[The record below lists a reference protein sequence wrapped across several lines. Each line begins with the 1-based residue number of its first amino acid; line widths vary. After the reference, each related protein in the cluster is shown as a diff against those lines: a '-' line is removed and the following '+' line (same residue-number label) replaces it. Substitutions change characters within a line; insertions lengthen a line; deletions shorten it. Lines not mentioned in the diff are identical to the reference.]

1 MNQITQQSELD
12 ELRVRILAA
21 AHDRFSK
28 EGYGKTTMADLA
40 ADCQCS
46 PANLYRYYPSKQ
58 DIAAA
63 VCQQCLDDSLA
74 TLRELVRRP
83 GTTAEARLRAYVLGG
98 LKLSRE
104 DAQSGPKL
112 NEFISYIL
120 EKRQDLVHARIQAQT
135 SLIVEILAFG
145 NESGEFEVG
154 DVIATARSVYAS
166 LTLFEVPLFQPLYS
180 EAEFE
185 VLANGTVDL
194 LLKGLGRR

>member
-1 MNQITQQSELD
+1 MNQMTQHSDSD
-12 ELRVRILAA
+12 ELRQRILAA
-21 AHDRFSK
+21 ARERFSH

-63 VCQQCLDDSLA
+63 VCQQCVSDSIA
-74 TLRELVRRP
+74 TLRELVRQP
-83 GTTAEARLRAYVLGG
+83 GTSAETRLRAYVLGG

-104 DAQSGPKL
+104 DAQTGPKL
-112 NEFISYIL
+112 NEFIGYIL
-120 EKRQDLVHARIQAQT
+120 EKRQDLVHARIQAQN

-145 NESGEFEVG
+145 NESGEFEVE

-180 EAEFE
+180 EDEFE
-185 VLANGTVDL
+185 VLANSTVDL